1 MNWKNQYCQN
11 DHTIQS
17 NLQIQCHPC
26 MITNS
31 IFHRTEAK
39 KNCTVHMK
47 TQKIPNSQ
55 SIIKEKTWSWMYYVL
70 WLQTI
75 LESYS

>member
-1 MNWKNQYCQN
+1 MFMNWKNQYCQN

-17 NLQIQCHPC
+17 NLQIQCHPY

-39 KNCTVHMK
+39 KPV
-47 TQKIPNSQ
+47 QF
-55 SIIKEKTWSWMYYVL
+55 V
-70 WLQTI
+70 
-75 LESYS
+75 